1 MSYTLTGNCYI
12 GSGSLPAPVVGYDAI
27 DINTGHKY
35 SSDTSSTEW
44 VLIGN
49 VNEPN
54 MGLLPLSGGAM
65 TGAITGSTGYAPIN
79 TPDFVSSAKLDGLDL
94 ATINDLTNMQTTILD
109 AVTPL
114 INQAIASTTSSISVS
129 SKIAFGHGTLTFSTG
144 TPQTIPLPYYPGN
157 IQATEEECVWAVSPK
172 WMYVPTGLSSGG
184 ADVIYLFTTD
194 GQQAHPVDPTTT
206 RTFSFGGIRQDKA
219 YWQPAE
225 VTYLII
231 GVRK

>member
-12 GSGSLPAPVVGYDAI
+12 GWGSLPAPEVGYDAI
-27 DINTGHKY
+27 DIDTGNKY
-35 SSDTSSTEW
+35 SSNTSSTAW
-44 VLIGN
+44 VLMGN

-65 TGAITGSTGYAPIN
+65 TGAITGSTGCAPIN

-94 ATINDLTNMQTTILD
+94 ATINDLTDMRTTILD

-129 SKIAFGHGTLTFSTG
+129 SKIAFGHGTLTFPTG

-157 IQATEEECVWAVSPK
+157 IQATEEECVWLVAPK
-172 WMYVPTGLSSGG
+172 NLYVPTGLSSGG
-184 ADVIYLFTTD
+184 TDVIYLFTSN
-194 GQQAHPVDPTTT
+194 GVQSSPVDPTTT
-206 RTFSFGGIRQDKA
+206 RTFCFGGIRQDRPW
-219 YWQPAE
+219 WQPCE
-225 VTYLII
+225 VSYLII